1 MVHAL
6 LPREMKQNGG
16 QFDFI
21 SNIQKGGRLVEHQNA
36 RLLAERTGNHHPLTL
51 TVADAANGLSASSL
65 TRTNARLCAI
75 TSLSSAV
82 SIPKRPV

>member
-1 MVHAL
+1 MQAHHDGHAL

-21 SNIQKGGRLVEHQNA
+21 SNIQKGGRLVEHQHT

-51 TVADAANGLSASSL
+51 TVADAGE
-65 TRTNARLCAI
+65 RL
-75 TSLSSAV
+75 V
-82 SIPKRPV
+82 RPVL